1 MARSADDFVATLAMH
16 GVDRLF
22 CVPGESY
29 LPLLDALAVS
39 TIKSVTC
46 RHEGGAALMAVADAK
61 LTGRAALCLVSRGP
75 GATNAAIG
83 VHLAEQDGVPLVLV
97 IGQVR
102 RSEIGRRAFQ
112 EVDYAS
118 SLGGL
123 AKATLCVGEAA
134 SLAEDLAR
142 AIAIAEAPTPGP
154 VLLVVPEDV
163 FEQTGAGPVGPPPS
177 PVAIASGAEH
187 VTAVA
192 DLIGHAERPLLIAG
206 PRLRGSAG
214 RAALKAAAELF
225 GMPVATAF
233 KQQHLFPNLHPL
245 YAGHLGFKLPAAI
258 VEEYDRAD
266 LIVAIGTR
274 LGDVTSQGYRLPSLA
289 APRQRLVHVSDDP
302 AVIGR
307 VHRSDMGLVA
317 DPIGFLTA
325 LAAMPGEPVS
335 IERAAWAER
344 LHRLMRPVPWQSGEA
359 RVLEVGAV
367 VNTLARRLRD
377 DAILL
382 TDAGNFSGWV
392 HRHFPFGE
400 RHELI
405 GAIGGA
411 MGLAVPGAVAA
422 SLRYPDRQVIAFVGD
437 GGFQMTGAEL
447 STARQYGATPKIIV
461 CNNSSFGTIR
471 MHQERSFPGRIA
483 ATDLHNPDFA
493 AIGRA
498 HGFHALTVG
507 DCDDAEDAVTE
518 MLAHPGPVLV
528 EVRTNAEHIAPGVT
542 IAAIRAAAAAR

>member
-1 MARSADDFVATLAMH
+1 MARSADDFVATLAAH

-29 LPLLDALAVS
+29 LPLLDALADAPIE
-39 TIKSVTC
+39 TVTC

-61 LTGRAALCLVSRGP
+61 LTGRAGLCLVSRGP

-83 VHLAEQDGVPLVLV
+83 VHLAEQDGVPMVLV

-102 RSEIGRRAFQ
+102 RSELGRRAFQ
-112 EVDYAS
+112 EVDYAT

-163 FEQTGAGPVGPPPS
+163 FEQPGIGPVSAPPAR
-177 PVAIASGAEH
+177 VAIATGAEH
-187 VTAVA
+187 VAAVA
-192 DLIGHAERPLLIAG
+192 DLIAAAERPLLIAG

-214 RAALKAAAELF
+214 RAALRAAAERF

-274 LGDVTSQGYRLPSLA
+274 LGDVTSQGYRLPSLV

-307 VHRSDMGLVA
+307 VHRAVIGVVA
-317 DPIGFLTA
+317 DPVGFLAA
-325 LAAMPGEPVS
+325 LAAAPADSVS
-335 IERAAWAER
+335 NERADWAER
-344 LHRLMRPVPWQSGEA
+344 LHRIMRPRPWEA
-359 RVLEVGAV
+359 GATPALEVGAI
-367 VNTLARRLRD
+367 VNALAHRLRD

-422 SLRYPDRQVIAFVGD
+422 SLRHPEREVIAFVGD

-447 STARQYGATPKIIV
+447 ATARQYGAAPKIFV

-471 MHQERSFPGRIA
+471 MHQERSYPGRIA

-498 HGFHALTVG
+498 HGFYSLTVRTP
-507 DCDDAEDAVTE
+507 DEAEDAVAE
-518 MLAHPGPVLV
+518 ALAHSGPVLV
-528 EVRTNAEHIAPGVT
+528 EVQTDAERIAPGVT
-542 IAAIRAAAAAR
+542 IAAIRAAAPAH